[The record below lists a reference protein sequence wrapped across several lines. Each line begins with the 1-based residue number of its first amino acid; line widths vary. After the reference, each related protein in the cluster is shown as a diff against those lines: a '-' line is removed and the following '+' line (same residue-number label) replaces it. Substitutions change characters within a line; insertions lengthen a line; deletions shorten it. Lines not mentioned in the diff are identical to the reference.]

1 MIVQNLIINFVDRI
15 SLQDISIASTRDNKK
30 RHEIPASI
38 LYSKCKL
45 NIIDEDIHKIKNLL
59 INNQNSDCMWDE
71 YAYGFEDENIGYS
84 GIVTTSFVLLGLVEY
99 YKKFE
104 DEEVLDCLIKS
115 ADAIYFQENN
125 GYIKKAK
132 ENKSDV
138 LNTNLLGAIA
148 IKEISEILPKSSTRK
163 KLYDEL
169 TRRVIKKVLSYQ
181 SLKGE
186 FPYHFESKSVPIL
199 YQAMVSAQL
208 RNLLKYYDDEI
219 IHKSILD
226 GNKALIKY
234 FQDNGYVNW
243 DKANNCD
250 KKGAMWVYSFSLASV
265 DDDKLIDKIIN
276 ILQVHSTDGI
286 FHRTDIEKIEDK
298 FFSAWMI
305 FGLVWSLD
313 KKEIKNNFTLIT
325 KLKFSYLKLE
335 YSFTYLKFII
345 KYIKNKLYNIPFN
358 SGALENRYWIK
369 K

>member
-1 MIVQNLIINFVDRI
+1 MTSKLIKNLLNQITLENIE
-15 SLQDISIASTRDNKK
+15 IASIRDNKK
-30 RHEIPASI
+30 RWEIPASI
-38 LYSKCKL
+38 LYAKCKL
-45 NIIDEDIHKIKNLL
+45 NMIDEDIHKIENLL
-59 INNQNSDCMWDE
+59 IQSQNSDYMWDE
-71 YAYGFEDENIGYS
+71 YAYGFEDEDIGYS
-84 GIVTTSFVLLGLVEY
+84 GLVTTSFVLLSLVEY

-138 LNTNLLGAIA
+138 LNTNLLGAMA
-148 IKEISEILPKSSTRK
+148 IKEISEILPDSSTRK

-169 TRRVIKKVLSYQ
+169 VRRVIRKVLSYQ
-181 SLKGE
+181 SFKGE

-234 FQDNGYVNW
+234 FKDDGYINW
-243 DKANNCD
+243 DKANNHD
-250 KKGAMWVYSFSLASV
+250 KKGAMWAYSFSLASI
-265 DDDKLIDKIIN
+265 DDSKLIDKIIN

-286 FHRTDIEKIEDK
+286 FHRTDIENVEDK

-335 YSFTYLKFII
+335 YSFTYLKFIS